1 MAVFRVEKTRDYTVM
16 ANHHL
21 RNTELSLKA
30 KGLLSLMLS
39 LPEEWDYTTKG
50 LARICKDGVDSIC
63 AGVRELEEH
72 GYVVRERIRN
82 PNGQLGAIEYTILEQ
97 PRTSEPKRENP
108 VQANPALDYP
118 VLGKP
123 EQENP
128 AQLNTYRT
136 NKDESNTL
144 SANPYSIK
152 SYPINPI
159 ADQMGMDGMDVY
171 REIIKGNIEYDIM
184 KNNFPYDHERL
195 DEIVELMAETLASR
209 KSTFCIAGDTYPAS
223 TVKFK
228 LLRINSLH
236 IQYVFECLDKNTTH
250 IDISTVLGN
259 LDTTLAAMELGP
271 LFGLWFQSL
280 FVGLT
285 MSALTVCIFVVI
297 YGRMIEIYLVTSIAP
312 IPMATMVNREWG
324 NMGQNYLRSL
334 LALAFQA
341 FLIIVCVGIYAVLV
355 KNITTGTDIMNA
367 IWTCMGYTVL
377 LCFTLFKTGS
387 LAKSI
392 FNAH

>member
-39 LPEEWDYTTKG
+39 LPEGWDYTTKG

-63 AGVRELEEH
+63 AGVRELEDH

-97 PRTSEPKRENP
+97 PRTSEPKQEKPERENP
-108 VQANPALDYP
+108 VQANPVLGYP

-128 AQLNTYRT
+128 AQLNTYRK

-144 SANPYSIK
+144 SANPYPIK
-152 SYPINPI
+152 SYPINPLT
-159 ADQMGMDGMDVY
+159 DQIGTDGMDVY
-171 REIIKGNIEYDIM
+171 REIIKENIEYDIM
-184 KNNFPYDHERL
+184 MDNFPNDHERL
-195 DEIVELMAETLASR
+195 NEIVELMAETLAS
-209 KSTFCIAGDTYPAS
+209 KKATFCIAGDTYPAS

-236 IQYVFECLDKNTTH
+236 IQYVFECLDKNTTEVRN
-250 IDISTVLGN
+250 IKK
-259 LDTTLAAMELGP
+259 
-271 LFGLWFQSL
+271 
-280 FVGLT
+280 
-285 MSALTVCIFVVI
+285 
-297 YGRMIEIYLVTSIAP
+297 Y
-312 IPMATMVNREWG
+312 
-324 NMGQNYLRSL
+324 L
-334 LALAFQA
+334 LA
-341 FLIIVCVGIYAVLV
+341 
-355 KNITTGTDIMNA
+355 
-367 IWTCMGYTVL
+367 
-377 LCFTLFKTGS
+377 TLFNAPSTMGS
-387 LAKSI
+387 YYKAQVNHDMYGFRI
-392 FNAH
+392 

>member
-1 MAVFRVEKTRDYTVM
+1 MAVFRIEKTRDYTVM

-97 PRTSEPKRENP
+97 PQEPKREKPERENP
-108 VQANPALDYP
+108 VQANPVLDDP

-144 SANPYSIK
+144 SANPYPIN
-152 SYPINPI
+152 SYPINPVT
-159 ADQMGMDGMDVY
+159 DQMGTDGMDVY
-171 REIIKGNIEYDIM
+171 REIVKGNIEYDIM
-184 KNNFPYDHERL
+184 KDNFPYDHERL
-195 DEIVELMAETLASR
+195 DEIVELMAETLAS
-209 KSTFCIAGDTYPAS
+209 KKATFCIAGDTYPAS

-236 IQYVFECLDKNTTH
+236 IQYVFECLNKNTTEVRN
-250 IDISTVLGN
+250 IKK
-259 LDTTLAAMELGP
+259 
-271 LFGLWFQSL
+271 
-280 FVGLT
+280 
-285 MSALTVCIFVVI
+285 
-297 YGRMIEIYLVTSIAP
+297 Y
-312 IPMATMVNREWG
+312 
-324 NMGQNYLRSL
+324 L
-334 LALAFQA
+334 LA
-341 FLIIVCVGIYAVLV
+341 
-355 KNITTGTDIMNA
+355 
-367 IWTCMGYTVL
+367 
-377 LCFTLFKTGS
+377 TLFNAPSTMGS
-387 LAKSI
+387 YYKAQVNHDIQFS
-392 FNAH
+392 

>member
-1 MAVFRVEKTRDYTVM
+1 MAVFRIEKTRDYTVM

-50 LARICKDGVDSIC
+50 LSRICKDGVDSIC

-97 PRTSEPKRENP
+97 PRTSEPTREKPERENP
-108 VQANPALDYP
+108 VQANPVLDYP

-144 SANPYSIK
+144 SANPYPIK

-171 REIIKGNIEYDIM
+171 REIVKGNIEYDIM
-184 KNNFPYDHERL
+184 KDNFPDDHERL
-195 DEIVELMAETLASR
+195 DEIVELMAETLAS
-209 KSTFCIAGDTYPAS
+209 KKATFCIAGDTYPAS

-236 IQYVFECLDKNTTH
+236 IQYVFECLDKNTTEVRN
-250 IDISTVLGN
+250 IKK
-259 LDTTLAAMELGP
+259 
-271 LFGLWFQSL
+271 
-280 FVGLT
+280 
-285 MSALTVCIFVVI
+285 
-297 YGRMIEIYLVTSIAP
+297 Y
-312 IPMATMVNREWG
+312 
-324 NMGQNYLRSL
+324 L
-334 LALAFQA
+334 LATL
-341 FLIIVCVGIYAVLV
+341 Y
-355 KNITTGTDIMNA
+355 NA
-367 IWTCMGYTVL
+367 PSTMGSYYKAQVNHDMY
-377 LCFTLFKTGS
+377 GS
-387 LAKSI
+387 GV
-392 FNAH
+392 

>member
-1 MAVFRVEKTRDYTVM
+1 MAVFRIEKTRDYTVM

-50 LARICKDGVDSIC
+50 LAHICKDGVDSIC
-63 AGVRELEEH
+63 AGVRELEEQ

-97 PRTSEPKRENP
+97 PQEPKREKPERENP
-108 VQANPALDYP
+108 VQANPVLDYP

-144 SANPYSIK
+144 SANPYPIN
-152 SYPINPI
+152 SYPINPVT
-159 ADQMGMDGMDVY
+159 DQIGMDGMDVY

-184 KNNFPYDHERL
+184 KDNFPYDHERL
-195 DEIVELMAETLASR
+195 DEIVELMAETLAS
-209 KSTFCIAGDTYPAS
+209 KKATFCIAGDTYPAS

-236 IQYVFECLDKNTTH
+236 IQYVFECLDKNTTEVRN
-250 IDISTVLGN
+250 IKK
-259 LDTTLAAMELGP
+259 
-271 LFGLWFQSL
+271 
-280 FVGLT
+280 
-285 MSALTVCIFVVI
+285 
-297 YGRMIEIYLVTSIAP
+297 Y
-312 IPMATMVNREWG
+312 
-324 NMGQNYLRSL
+324 L
-334 LALAFQA
+334 LA
-341 FLIIVCVGIYAVLV
+341 
-355 KNITTGTDIMNA
+355 
-367 IWTCMGYTVL
+367 
-377 LCFTLFKTGS
+377 TLFNAPSTIVSYYKAQANHDLYGS
-387 LAKSI
+387 GV
-392 FNAH
+392 

>member
-39 LPEEWDYTTKG
+39 LPEEWDYTTNG

-63 AGVRELEEH
+63 AGVRELEDH

-144 SANPYSIK
+144 SANPYPIK

-195 DEIVELMAETLASR
+195 DEIVELMAETLAS
-209 KSTFCIAGDTYPAS
+209 KKATFCIAGDTYPAS

-236 IQYVFECLDKNTTH
+236 IQYVFECLDKNTTEVRN
-250 IDISTVLGN
+250 IKK
-259 LDTTLAAMELGP
+259 
-271 LFGLWFQSL
+271 
-280 FVGLT
+280 
-285 MSALTVCIFVVI
+285 
-297 YGRMIEIYLVTSIAP
+297 Y
-312 IPMATMVNREWG
+312 
-324 NMGQNYLRSL
+324 L
-334 LALAFQA
+334 LA
-341 FLIIVCVGIYAVLV
+341 
-355 KNITTGTDIMNA
+355 
-367 IWTCMGYTVL
+367 
-377 LCFTLFKTGS
+377 TLFNAPSTMGS
-387 LAKSI
+387 YYKAQVNHDMYGI
-392 FNAH
+392 

>member
-1 MAVFRVEKTRDYTVM
+1 MAVFRIEKTRDYTVM

-97 PRTSEPKRENP
+97 PRAFKPKQEKPEREKP
-108 VQANPALDYP
+108 VQANPVLGYP

-123 EQENP
+123 EQETP

-136 NKDESNTL
+136 NKDESKTL
-144 SANPYSIK
+144 STNPYPIN

-159 ADQMGMDGMDVY
+159 TDQMGMDGIDVY
-171 REIIKGNIEYDIM
+171 REIIKENIEYDIM
-184 KNNFPYDHERL
+184 KDNFPYDHERL
-195 DEIVELMAETLASR
+195 DEIVDLMAETLAS
-209 KSTFCIAGDTYPAS
+209 KKATFCIAGDTYHAS

-236 IQYVFECLDKNTTH
+236 IQYVFECLDKNTTEVRN
-250 IDISTVLGN
+250 IKK
-259 LDTTLAAMELGP
+259 
-271 LFGLWFQSL
+271 
-280 FVGLT
+280 
-285 MSALTVCIFVVI
+285 
-297 YGRMIEIYLVTSIAP
+297 Y
-312 IPMATMVNREWG
+312 
-324 NMGQNYLRSL
+324 L
-334 LALAFQA
+334 LA
-341 FLIIVCVGIYAVLV
+341 
-355 KNITTGTDIMNA
+355 
-367 IWTCMGYTVL
+367 
-377 LCFTLFKTGS
+377 TLFNAPSTMGS
-387 LAKSI
+387 YYKAQVNHDMYGSGV
-392 FNAH
+392 

>member
-63 AGVRELEEH
+63 AGVRELEDH

-136 NKDESNTL
+136 NKDESDTL
-144 SANPYSIK
+144 SINHYPIN

-171 REIIKGNIEYDIM
+171 RKIVKGNIEYDIM
-184 KNNFPYDHERL
+184 KDNFPYDHERL
-195 DEIVELMAETLASR
+195 DEIVELMAETLAS
-209 KSTFCIAGDTYPAS
+209 KKATFCIAGDTYPAS

-236 IQYVFECLDKNTTH
+236 IQYVFECLDKNTTEVRN
-250 IDISTVLGN
+250 IKK
-259 LDTTLAAMELGP
+259 
-271 LFGLWFQSL
+271 
-280 FVGLT
+280 
-285 MSALTVCIFVVI
+285 
-297 YGRMIEIYLVTSIAP
+297 Y
-312 IPMATMVNREWG
+312 
-324 NMGQNYLRSL
+324 L
-334 LALAFQA
+334 LA
-341 FLIIVCVGIYAVLV
+341 
-355 KNITTGTDIMNA
+355 
-367 IWTCMGYTVL
+367 
-377 LCFTLFKTGS
+377 TLFNAPSTMGS
-387 LAKSI
+387 YYKAQV
-392 FNAH
+392 NHDMYGD